1 VTEPL
6 LFEPSAVIG
15 PRTTLYVKREPGA
28 SRRWRTAP
36 QVVATPLDLALG
48 ERLIRGLQ
56 ALSARAPESG
66 EPAPA
71 LR

>member
-1 VTEPL
+1 MTGPF
-6 LFEPSAVIG
+6 LFDPSAVIG

-28 SRRWRTAP
+28 AWQWRTAP
-36 QVVATPLDLALG
+36 RVRATPLDLALG

-56 ALSARAPESG
+56 DLDSPAPEPG

-71 LR
+71 QR